1 MRPAT
6 QIPHPKS
13 QTKVSF
19 HCWFNGAISPLEA
32 GAPSIASISLHLG
45 TGVFDGLMACWNEDH
60 YYLHRAEAHL
70 DRFRRGA
77 DRMGLSIPW
86 TTGQLL
92 AGVHEVLAA
101 EPVGTQYV
109 RPIAYRRAPELWVT
123 GNDGMPVDV
132 SIFTVRVTRDI
143 DAPISCHISPIE
155 RISSRAIPG
164 HTKVSGAYVNSFN
177 ARKIAEKAGFDDGL
191 MLDREGRL
199 AEASAANFFAIAH
212 ERLITP
218 PINPDI
224 FPGITRSTVIDLAN
238 EIGADVQEVDIRPS
252 DLGEIKAAFLCSTLM
267 EIRPIS
273 RIGETTLVT
282 TDNELFRTAL
292 KSFRRLTHQ

>member
-1 MRPAT
+1 MRPAAHLP
-6 QIPHPKS
+6 QPKYE
-13 QTKVSF
+13 TRVST
-19 HCWFNGAISPLEA
+19 HAWYNGAISPLET

-45 TGVFDGLMACWNEDH
+45 TGVFDGLMAYWNDDH

-77 DRMGLSIPW
+77 ARMGLDIVW

-92 AGVHEVLAA
+92 AGIHELLAN
-101 EPVGTQYV
+101 EPAGTQYV
-109 RPIAYRRAPELWVT
+109 RPIAYRKAPELWVT
-123 GNDGMPVDV
+123 GNDGTPVDV

-143 DAPISCHISPIE
+143 NTPISCQISPVE

-177 ARKIAEKAGFDDGL
+177 ARKTAEKAGFDDGL

-199 AEASAANFFAIAH
+199 TEASAANFFAVIH
-212 ERLITP
+212 DRLVTP

-224 FPGITRSTVIDLAN
+224 FPGITRSTVIELAD
-238 EIGADVQEVDIRPS
+238 EIGFGVQQINIRPS
-252 DLGEIKAAFLCSTLM
+252 DLGKIKAAFLCSTLM
-267 EIRPIS
+267 EIRAVS
-273 RIGETTLVT
+273 RIDKAVLPTA
-282 TDNELFRTAL
+282 DNEIYRNILT
-292 KSFRRLTHQ
+292 SFRKLTHQ